1 VEGYF
6 YDTIRPSGEPDPSI
20 RPNALIPIM
29 LGYVDREKA
38 LRALSRVDKP
48 DMTTPWGVRTL
59 SSLDPKYD
67 PKAYHDGCV
76 WPLVT
81 GWAAMANI
89 RYGRIEKAFSLIKL
103 MARQILDEAGMYPEL
118 YRGDKE
124 ESFNACILQA
134 WSIASYINSLFQ
146 LLGIERNAL
155 DKSLKLSP
163 RIPSEL
169 TTITLKRVRLGDSNL
184 TITISRLIEKISIH
198 HLKGI
203 SPIKV
208 MIAGEEEII
217 EPGETASFP
226 LST

>member
-1 VEGYF
+1 MGSEMC
-6 YDTIRPSGEPDPSI
+6 IRD
-20 RPNALIPIM
+20 
-29 LGYVDREKA
+29 
-38 LRALSRVDKP
+38 
-48 DMTTPWGVRTL
+48 
-59 SSLDPKYD
+59 
-67 PKAYHDGCV
+67 
-76 WPLVT
+76 
-81 GWAAMANI
+81 

-163 RIPSEL
+163 KIPSEL

-198 HLKGI
+198 HLKGL

-208 MIAGEEEII
+208 MVAGEEEVI